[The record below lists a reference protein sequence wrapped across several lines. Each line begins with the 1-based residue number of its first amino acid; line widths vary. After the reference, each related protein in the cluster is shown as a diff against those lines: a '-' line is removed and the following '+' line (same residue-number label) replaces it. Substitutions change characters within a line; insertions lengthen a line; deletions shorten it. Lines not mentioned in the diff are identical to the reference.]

1 MTYRPAKNYPLDL
14 YYLMDMTYSMTDDK
28 ETLVHTGMNLAETL
42 RNLTENYRMG
52 FGSFVDKP
60 TMPFMPTGKEADNP
74 CALERAVC
82 EKTYGFKHRLSF
94 TDNVTQFV
102 LNVNETKISGNL
114 DNLEG
119 GLDALMQV
127 LVCGPNVRDTS
138 FTFYVCCLRIIRHL
152 ILDRLAHSISKDRYL
167 CIRWSDALCRR
178 WSSCR
183 CDSEK

>member
-1 MTYRPAKNYPLDL
+1 MSLEQNSLSIAVQTKTVKMTYRPARNYPLDL

-60 TMPFMPTGKEADNP
+60 TMPFMPTGKEAENP

-94 TDNVTQFV
+94 TENVTQFI
-102 LNVNETKISGNL
+102 LNVNETQISGNL

-127 LVCGPNVRDTS
+127 LVCGPNV
-138 FTFYVCCLRIIRHL
+138 
-152 ILDRLAHSISKDRYL
+152 
-167 CIRWSDALCRR
+167 
-178 WSSCR
+178 SSA
-183 CDSEK
+183 